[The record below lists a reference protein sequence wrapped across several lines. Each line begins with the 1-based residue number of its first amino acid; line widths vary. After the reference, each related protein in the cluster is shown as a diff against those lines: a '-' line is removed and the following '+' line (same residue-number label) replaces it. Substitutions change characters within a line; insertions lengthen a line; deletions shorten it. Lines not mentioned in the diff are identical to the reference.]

1 VKYRAVVELD
11 GTATGIEVPDDVV
24 SKLDSGQRPRVVIT
38 IGPHSYRTTVAAM
51 GGRYLVPLADE
62 HREASGVRAGDY
74 ITVDIELDDEP
85 RSERSR

>member
-1 VKYRAVVELD
+1 
-11 GTATGIEVPDDVV
+11 
-24 SKLDSGQRPRVVIT
+24 
-38 IGPHSYRTTVAAM
+38 M